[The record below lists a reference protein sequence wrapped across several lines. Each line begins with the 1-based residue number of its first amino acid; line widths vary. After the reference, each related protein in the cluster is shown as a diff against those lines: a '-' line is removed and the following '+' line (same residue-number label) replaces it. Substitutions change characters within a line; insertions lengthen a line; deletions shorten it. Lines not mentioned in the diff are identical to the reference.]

1 VQRARLAPAQQA
13 QRIPRAAVAAAR
25 PQPLVAAVEVVAVA
39 LRLAVAEAQP
49 VVAARETPPCPAHPS

>member
-1 VQRARLAPAQQA
+1 V
-13 QRIPRAAVAAAR
+13 VAAR
-25 PQPLVAAVEVVAVA
+25 QQPLMAAEVVVAVA